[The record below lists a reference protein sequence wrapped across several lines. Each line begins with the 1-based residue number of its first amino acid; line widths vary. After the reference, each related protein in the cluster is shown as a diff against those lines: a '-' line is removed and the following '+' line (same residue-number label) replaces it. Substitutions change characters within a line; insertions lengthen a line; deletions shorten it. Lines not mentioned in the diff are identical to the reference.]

1 MLPLQA
7 KGKRRGRN
15 MRFGIAGNIRKEGVT
30 GIARKLL
37 QRFEAEGVDYVLEKS
52 LAEALRKRSKVKLS
66 VKTVPESKLPGESDI
81 LISLGGDG
89 TILRLA
95 RQVAE
100 HGTPILGVNL
110 GKLGF
115 LTEASLEDL
124 DVCLEEILRGDYFI
138 VERMMLQAAIG
149 GKSKSYLALNDI
161 VVDKFG
167 TSRVLDLETH
177 VNGEYLGTFTAD
189 GIILSTPIGSTA
201 YALANG
207 GPIVTPHN
215 RLIVISPI
223 CPHTLTARPVIVPED
238 SLINIKI
245 ASPRYKVRLT
255 ADGQD
260 EVLLRPPTEIRVK
273 KAKQMTRLVKRKNT
287 SYYDV
292 LRKKLNWGRDVR
304 TENAGRS

>member
-1 MLPLQA
+1 
-7 KGKRRGRN
+7 
-15 MRFGIAGNIRKEGVT
+15 MRFGIAGNVRKEGIL
-30 GIARKLL
+30 GIAKKLL

-52 LAEALRKRSKVKLS
+52 LADLLRKKSKVKLAGR
-66 VKTVPESKLPGESDI
+66 TVSGRKLPAQSDI

-95 RQVAE
+95 RQVAQY
-100 HGTPILGVNL
+100 GTPILGVNL

-124 DVCLEEILRGDYFI
+124 DVCLDELLRGDYTV
-138 VERMMLQAAIG
+138 VERIMLQA
-149 GKSKSYLALNDI
+149 STTNRPKSYIALNDI

-167 TSRVLDLETH
+167 TSRVLDLETY
-177 VNGEYLGTFTAD
+177 VNDEYLATFTAD

-215 RLIVISPI
+215 RSITISPI
-223 CPHTLTARPVIVPED
+223 CPHTLTARPVIVPDD
-238 SLINIKI
+238 STIRIKV
-245 ASPRYKVRLT
+245 ASRGYKVRLT

-260 EVLLRPPTEIRVK
+260 EVILQPPTEIRIK
-273 KAKQMTRLVKRKNT
+273 RAKHTARLVKRKNS
-287 SYYDV
+287 SYYDI

-304 TENAGRS
+304 TENTRRP

>member
-1 MLPLQA
+1 
-7 KGKRRGRN
+7 
-15 MRFGIAGNIRKEGVT
+15 MRFGIAGNVQKEGVP
-30 GIARKLL
+30 GIAKMLL
-37 QRFEAEGVDYVLEKS
+37 ERFEAEGVDYVLDKS
-52 LAEALRKRSKVKLS
+52 LADFLRKKSRQRILGRIVSEK
-66 VKTVPESKLPGESDI
+66 KLPAQVDV
-81 LISLGGDG
+81 LIYLGGDG

-124 DVCLEEILRGDYFI
+124 DACIGELLSGDYFV
-138 VERMMLQAAIG
+138 VERMMLQASTPKYPI
-149 GKSKSYLALNDI
+149 KYVALNDM

-167 TSRVLDLETH
+167 TSRVLDLETY
-177 VNGEYLGTFTAD
+177 VNAKYLATFTAD

-215 RLIVISPI
+215 RSITISPI
-223 CPHTLTARPVIVPED
+223 CPHTLTARPVIVPDD
-238 SLINIKI
+238 STITIKI
-245 ASPRYKVRLT
+245 ASPKYKVRLT

-260 EVLLRPPTEIRVK
+260 EAVLQPPTEIRVK
-273 KAKQMTRLVKRKNT
+273 KAKHAARLVKRKNT

-304 TENAGRS
+304 TDNTSKAGRQR

>member
-1 MLPLQA
+1 
-7 KGKRRGRN
+7 
-15 MRFGIAGNIRKEGVT
+15 MRFGIAGNVQKECVP
-30 GIARKLL
+30 GIAKMLL
-37 QRFEAEGVDYVLEKS
+37 ERFEAEGVDYVLDKS
-52 LAEALRKRSKVKLS
+52 LADFLRKKSRQRILGRIVSEK
-66 VKTVPESKLPGESDI
+66 KLPAKVDV

-124 DVCLEEILRGDYFI
+124 DACIGELLSGDYFV
-138 VERMMLQAAIG
+138 VERMMLQASTPKYPI
-149 GKSKSYLALNDI
+149 KYIALNDM

-167 TSRVLDLETH
+167 TSRVLDLETY
-177 VNGEYLGTFTAD
+177 VNAEYLATFTAD

-215 RLIVISPI
+215 RSITISPI
-223 CPHTLTARPVIVPED
+223 CPHTLTARPVIVPDD
-238 SLINIKI
+238 STITIKI
-245 ASPRYKVRLT
+245 ASPKYKVRLT

-260 EVLLRPPTEIRVK
+260 EAVLQPPTEIRVK
-273 KAKQMTRLVKRKNT
+273 KAKHAARLVKRKNT

-304 TENAGRS
+304 TDNTSKAGRQR